1 MKNIYNNNFI
11 SKQMLNKFLCCYPG
25 KLHINNSHYVTGKD
39 LIFFSKLMCVENELT
54 NITGCC
60 NNLCCNI
67 KSLFKRWYIFLS
79 KYCFFIKIMLYFLIV
94 NDIIL

>member
-1 MKNIYNNNFI
+1 MKNIYYNNFI
-11 SKQMLNKFLCCYPG
+11 PKQMLNKFLCCYPG
-25 KLHINNSHYVTGKD
+25 KLHINNSHYVTGKN

-67 KSLFKRWYIFLS
+67 KSLFKRW
-79 KYCFFIKIMLYFLIV
+79 
-94 NDIIL
+94 

>member
-1 MKNIYNNNFI
+1 MKNIYYNNFI
-11 SKQMLNKFLCCYPG
+11 PKQMLNKFLCCYPG

-67 KSLFKRWYIFLS
+67 KSLLKDDRYFCRNIVFAKT
-79 KYCFFIKIMLYFLIV
+79 MLYFLIV